1 MKFIIPDLTI
11 LEISTGSEYSHKVIT
26 TKTKA
31 VLQIREDGEFVL
43 GKNDSDEI
51 FKTGAIVYPN
61 SQAQLDCSLCPIT
74 VTGGSKN
81 IIFCSRMENLLL
93 ALKLSFLAPKKSPL
107 LNFMG
112 MGRIWKISCTS
123 RQSSD
128 VGHMFFGALGGELSR
143 MMPSPK
149 RLQLRKR
156 KSSNAR
162 NRTRNSPRHA
172 LRYPSNNRRLKAGR
186 KRTKFSP
193 QTWNS
198 PGPSS
203 RGNRVNGSQKRAEWI
218 LWKLD

>member
-1 MKFIIPDLTI
+1 MKFIIPDVTI

-31 VLQIREDGEFVL
+31 VLQIRDDGEFVL
-43 GKNDSDEI
+43 GKTDSDEI
-51 FKTGAIVYPN
+51 FKTGAIVYSI
-61 SQAQLDCSLCPIT
+61 SQAQLDCSSCPIT
-74 VTGGSKN
+74 VTRVSKN

-93 ALKLSFLAPKKSPL
+93 APKLSFLAPTKSRL

-123 RQSSD
+123 RRGSD
-128 VGHMFFGALGGELSR
+128 VGRMFFGALGGGLSR
-143 MMPSPK
+143 VTPSPK
-149 RLQLRKR
+149 RLQLRKH

-172 LRYPSNNRRLKAGR
+172 LRRPINNRRLKAGR
-186 KRTKFSP
+186 KSTEPSP
-193 QTWNS
+193 QIWPS
-198 PGPSS
+198 PSP
-203 RGNRVNGSQKRAEWI
+203 RGNRVNGSQKRAVWI